1 MVRQINPSLARLW
14 TSHNA
19 RQYGVRKPLELKDLS
34 EKEQRILDYLEHGVT
49 ESQLSALGAITGTSD
64 SEVASILERLD
75 SRLVTTKTFLPEL
88 TSEQVLQRFSELSRL
103 YLAESENPAQMLR
116 KRRESKV
123 FIDSLARTGLVI
135 AKALDASEIGRIIT
149 MDQSRIQPGDTLNH
163 GYPPNHLGAQR
174 AKVAAGLV
182 KNSSLELHSR
192 HSRTTD
198 HLDLAILIGSDI
210 IDPASYQVWMSRDV
224 PHLAI
229 CFDEEGVEVSHVV
242 IPGVT
247 PCLGCL
253 EISRLQEPSR
263 RVIAPQLLALNRS
276 NQDSATTLFAAGMAL
291 NQTLNLI
298 DSTADTSW
306 SYRLDR
312 FGEAFSFRAE
322 SANCG
327 CRLATET
334 GSALTSS

>member
-19 RQYGVRKPLELKDLS
+19 RQYGVRKPLVLRDLS

-49 ESQLSALGAITGTSD
+49 EAQLAALGQITGTTE
-64 SEVASILERLD
+64 SEVASILDRLD
-75 SRLVTTKTFLPEL
+75 SRLVKTETFLPEL
-88 TSEQVLQRFSELSRL
+88 TSDQVLQRFSELSRL
-103 YLAESENPAQMLR
+103 YFAESENPAQLLR

-123 FIDSLARTGLVI
+123 FIDSLTRTGLVI

-149 MDQSRIQPGDTLNH
+149 MDQSRIQPADTLNH
-163 GYPPNHLGAQR
+163 GYSPTQLGAQR
-174 AKVAAGLV
+174 AKVAAGMV
-182 KNSSLELHSR
+182 RNSSLELHSR

-198 HLDLAILIGSDI
+198 HLDLAILIANDI
-210 IDPASYQVWMSRDV
+210 IDPASYQVWMARDV

-229 CFDEEGVEVSHVV
+229 CFDEEGVEVSHIV

-253 EISRLQEPSR
+253 ELNRMQEPAR

-276 NQDSATTLFAAGMAL
+276 NDDSSTTLFAAGMAL

-298 DSTADTSW
+298 DSTSDTSW

-312 FGEAFSFRAE
+312 FGKAFSFQAE
-322 SANCG
+322 SSNCG
-327 CRLATET
+327 CRLAPEMH
-334 GSALTSS
+334 SVLT